1 MTFSNLFK
9 RKDKPIDSLRHYLM
23 ALENGDRERL
33 LDAVILEDDGRDQKR
48 VLINFA
54 LDNIPRMSLLSAKS
68 EGDKISRAFELIDM
82 PGTILALEGVGHLF
96 EDNLISDDQ
105 RDLTR
110 ALEAMERGEYGTA
123 VELLQPL
130 AKLGKTRAK
139 TVLGLLYAKGN
150 GVEQDYKRAFE
161 LFNDSAMHGDDEA
174 LYYLGYAYF
183 NGEGVEADQT
193 WALAYLMAADK
204 LGHDRAGQEV
214 EKAVA
219 TLENEVQGGARERAS
234 SLISEILN
242 RKKAAQI
249 QQTK

>member
-1 MTFSNLFK
+1 M
-9 RKDKPIDSLRHYLM
+9 
-23 ALENGDRERL
+23 
-33 LDAVILEDDGRDQKR
+33 
-48 VLINFA
+48 
-54 LDNIPRMSLLSAKS
+54 LSAKS
-68 EGDKISRAFELIDM
+68 EGEKISRAFELIDM
-82 PGTILALEGVGHLF
+82 PGTILTLEGVGHLF

-139 TVLGLLYAKGN
+139 TVLGQLYAKGN

-183 NGEGVEADQT
+183 NGEGVKADQT

-204 LGHDRAGQEV
+204 LGHDMAGQEV

-219 TLENEVQGGARERAS
+219 TLENEVQGSARERAS
-234 SLISEILN
+234 SLISEIIN